1 MPRLP
6 QQITKGR
13 RPEAA
18 VEFCPYRFMLAA
30 CGVVFE
36 ATGETTREKKGSY
49 GRSEGERGRAGG
61 GRNEKGEEMVAGR
74 KNDSSRESMQ
84 RSTVV
89 VSTNRTKRRREKK
102 ASGKK
107 EIDVVRSNRV
117 NEEEKTGQE
126 SRNISGPRVSS
137 PLFRRVD

>member
-18 VEFCPYRFMLAA
+18 VEFCPYRFMLAT
-30 CGVVFE
+30 CGVVSE
-36 ATGETTREKKGSY
+36 ATGETAREKKGSY
-49 GRSEGERGRAGG
+49 GHSEGERGERD
-61 GRNEKGEEMVAGR
+61 EKREEMVAGR

-102 ASGKK
+102 VSGKK

>member
-18 VEFCPYRFMLAA
+18 VEFCPYRFMLAT
-30 CGVVFE
+30 CGVVSE
-36 ATGETTREKKGSY
+36 ATGETAREKKGTY
-49 GRSEGERGRAGG
+49 GRSEGERGG
-61 GRNEKGEEMVAGR
+61 GRNEKREEMVAGR

-84 RSTVV
+84 RSIVV

-102 ASGKK
+102 VSGKK

-126 SRNISGPRVSS
+126 SRNISGPRVFS

>member
-1 MPRLP
+1 MNSVPIDLCS
-6 QQITKGR
+6 R
-13 RPEAA
+13 RA
-18 VEFCPYRFMLAA
+18 VSFSKLRVKLREKKK
-30 CGVVFE
+30 E
-36 ATGETTREKKGSY
+36 ATGAVKGKG
-49 GRSEGERGRAGG
+49 GRGGG

>member
-13 RPEAA
+13 RPGAA

-36 ATGETTREKKGSY
+36 ATGETAREKKEATGAAK
-49 GRSEGERGRAGG
+49 GKGG

-89 VSTNRTKRRREKK
+89 VSTNRTKR
-102 ASGKK
+102 
-107 EIDVVRSNRV
+107 
-117 NEEEKTGQE
+117 
-126 SRNISGPRVSS
+126 
-137 PLFRRVD
+137 